1 MKFKK
6 NKTWAVSVFAALIA
20 IAAASIA
27 GAAPAQ
33 AAGTTYYVN
42 NASGSGCSD
51 SGPGTIT
58 TPWCTFTPANAL
70 TFGPGDQLLLASGD
84 TWDQQLTLNGAGSA
98 TDPAVL
104 SSYGTGAR
112 PKILRDGLASEIAV
126 DAENPSYFDYSNL
139 ELGDAGI
146 GLRVYLTTLGHAG
159 LNFSNIYV
167 HDNTG
172 FAFST
177 SNPQCL
183 STNRMFVPAGIGIT
197 GNVPAFSSSQYA
209 LEERQ
214 FHRHHGHRE
223 TSTPFRWRCATGSP
237 PPPTGYSWTYNGTA
251 LTTDGKDDQTLIR
264 NVVMRGLNFSGDDG
278 PGSGSCPDSLRINDA
293 ENVEVI
299 DSVLNDEASC
309 ATSTGTAAVILQRT
323 QDVRFVNDILTN
335 TPNTGSTDQTAIDF
349 EKHNTDDQIDH
360 DYIAGNAGGGMELL
374 AIHGADDQ
382 DNGQVIESNLFAD
395 NGTATPN
402 YTGSVDVIG
411 DSFTQTATV
420 QRQPLRRA
428 GRRLLATLDGAT
440 GSGVTASQNL
450 DVNSE
455 TNAAES
461 FSSTQGS
468 GNWSYEYSTTSGA
481 TWSPLT
487 WDATLN
493 QWDTGSASPAVTQF
507 DELPAACSGC
517 LVSRTWTA
525 PASGLVS
532 IRADA
537 LALESGGAGVTVGV
551 QLNQNPLVPNSTVT
565 TSTEDPISAG
575 HDKCRGW

>member
-27 GAAPAQ
+27 GTAHAQ

-146 GLRVYLTTLGHAG
+146 GLRVYLTTLGNAG

-167 HDNTG
+167 HNNTG

-209 LEERQ
+209 LEKRQ
-214 FHRHHGHRE
+214 FHRHHGHRK
-223 TSTPFRWRCATGSP
+223 RR
-237 PPPTGYSWTYNGTA
+237 
-251 LTTDGKDDQTLIR
+251 
-264 NVVMRGLNFSGDDG
+264 
-278 PGSGSCPDSLRINDA
+278 LR
-293 ENVEVI
+293 
-299 DSVLNDEASC
+299 
-309 ATSTGTAAVILQRT
+309 
-323 QDVRFVNDILTN
+323 F
-335 TPNTGSTDQTAIDF
+335 
-349 EKHNTDDQIDH
+349 
-360 DYIAGNAGGGMELL
+360 
-374 AIHGADDQ
+374 
-382 DNGQVIESNLFAD
+382 
-395 NGTATPN
+395 
-402 YTGSVDVIG
+402 IG
-411 DSFTQTATV
+411 DV
-420 QRQPLRRA
+420 QRDRHHHQRA
-428 GRRLLATLDGAT
+428 
-440 GSGVTASQNL
+440 TAGH
-450 DVNSE
+450 
-455 TNAAES
+455 T
-461 FSSTQGS
+461 
-468 GNWSYEYSTTSGA
+468 
-481 TWSPLT
+481 
-487 WDATLN
+487 
-493 QWDTGSASPAVTQF
+493 
-507 DELPAACSGC
+507 
-517 LVSRTWTA
+517 TA
-525 PASGLVS
+525 P
-532 IRADA
+532 
-537 LALESGGAGVTVGV
+537 
-551 QLNQNPLVPNSTVT
+551 P
-565 TSTEDPISAG
+565 
-575 HDKCRGW
+575 